1 MEIFSMSFLDCMSC
15 GFGAVILFFMII
27 NSHVNATTENDNSE
41 LMAETNRL
49 EIEVLEGRKNLALS
63 RNTKQKLEVEKEN
76 ADSQIAQI
84 IALIQELQAE
94 LDKYDQ
100 DTLAK
105 IERVEKLQSD
115 IKSLEEEVKRL
126 LAIKAEQDESG
137 ERIREFKGDGDRQYL
152 TGLRLGGERT
162 LILVDRSASMLAN
175 DVANVIIRRNRPESE
190 QLRSRKWRQ
199 VVATVNWLT
208 TQFSEDDQYQIYMF
222 NNAAEPVIRGTE
234 GVWLTAGDGQQLS
247 EAIRVLRRTVP
258 KNGTNMHSAFS
269 VAKSLSPRPD
279 NIILLVDG
287 MPTMETEISDQ
298 GRIGANERLSM
309 FARATRQLPSG
320 IPVNIMCRET
330 PPQHRSIQPVV
341 PRLHL
346 LRLWR
351 HYPVARPQQDLRTCR
366 YRGGRRKPGAVD
378 RVAAGRAVQPAR
390 RVGHSRQGT
399 QESQPGCGLD
409 QDSPGTTAGRPQS
422 HSRPVRRQPAG
433 RGSYDR

>member
-1 MEIFSMSFLDCMSC
+1 MSFLDCMSC

-49 EIEVLEGRKNLALS
+49 EIEVLEGRKNLALA
-63 RNTKQKLEVEKEN
+63 RNTKQKLEVEKED
-76 ADSQIAQI
+76 ADSKIAQI

-126 LAIKAEQDESG
+126 LAIKAEQDEAG
-137 ERIREFKGDGDRQYL
+137 EQIREFKGEGDRQYL

-162 LILVDRSASMLAN
+162 LILVDRSASMLA
-175 DVANVIIRRNRPESE
+175 DAVANVIIRRNKPEAE
-190 QLRSRKWRQ
+190 QLRARKWRQ

-208 TQFSEDDQYQIYMF
+208 TQFQEDDQYQIYMF
-222 NNAAEPVIRGTE
+222 NNQAEPVIRGTE

-258 KNGTNMHSAFS
+258 KNGTNMHAAFA

-287 MPTMETEISDQ
+287 MPTMEAATTDKT
-298 GRIGANERLSM
+298 RVGANERLNI
-309 FARATRQLPSG
+309 FARATRELPSG
-320 IPVNIMCRET
+320 IPVNIMLF
-330 PPQHRSIQPVV
+330 PMQG
-341 PRLHL
+341 
-346 LRLWR
+346 
-351 HYPVARPQQDLRTCR
+351 DF
-366 YRGGRRKPGAVD
+366 
-378 RVAAGRAVQPAR
+378 AAPISFWSLALTTNGSFMTV
-390 RVGHSRQGT
+390 SRDW
-399 QESQPGCGLD
+399 P
-409 QDSPGTTAGRPQS
+409 
-422 HSRPVRRQPAG
+422 
-433 RGSYDR
+433 